1 MQLVPIV
8 GMSQILLAGG
18 RKDESVLFQDLFF
31 AQRKESIETTVSEA
45 TCAICAK
52 GLDEGISITATLT
65 DSKMKLFCQYHM
77 PRK

>member
-1 MQLVPIV
+1 MRLRLII

-18 RKDESVLFQDLFF
+18 RKDEPVLFQDLFF
-31 AQRKESIETTVSEA
+31 AQKKESIETTVSEA
-45 TCAICAK
+45 ICTICAK

-65 DSKMKLFCQYHM
+65 DSKMKLFCQYHI